1 MPLALLALAV
11 SAFGIGTTE
20 FVMMGLLPNVADDLG
35 TSVPTAG
42 YLVSAYAIGV
52 VVGAPLLTGLGSRI
66 PRKRMLLL
74 LMAVFTVGNLASAFA
89 PDFGWLLV
97 SRFLAGL
104 PHGAF
109 FGVGA
114 VVAARLVPD
123 GRQARAVATMF
134 LGLTVANIVGVPA
147 ATLLG
152 QHLGWRA
159 TFMVVAVIGLGAMA
173 ALARLVPQIPVEA
186 HQNVRRELSA
196 LGNRQVMLG
205 LLTAVLGFAGVFAV
219 YSYLSSMTTEA
230 MGFGESSV
238 TLVLAL
244 FGIGMTLGALAAG
257 PLTDRALRP
266 TLYGSLGALAVVLV
280 VFPFTVHVHWAA
292 LVMVVLLGGIG
303 FMTTTPLQM
312 LVMNKA
318 KDAPTLA
325 SASNHSAFNLANA
338 GGAWLGGVAIAALLG
353 LDVPGPGRRGAGRGR
368 TRRGGHG
375 GRHGPDPGPLA
386 GRGLRSPGGDSGVRG
401 GPLLL
406 RRLSRTAPRP
416 PLTTTGRWGRATRAP
431 TGPSSQ
437 VVVDGL
443 SRRASTT
450 ARSRTADT
458 PIRVPFLP
466 MEVSLMR

>member
-52 VVGAPLLTGLGSRI
+52 VLGAPLLTGLGSRV
-66 PRKRMLLL
+66 PRKKMLLL
-74 LMAVFTVGNLASAFA
+74 LMALFTIGNLASALA
-89 PDFGWLLV
+89 PDFGWLVAGRL
-97 SRFLAGL
+97 LAGL

-114 VVAARLVPD
+114 VVAARLVSE

-159 TFMVVAVIGLGAMA
+159 TFLVVGAIGLAAMA
-173 ALARLVPQIPVEA
+173 ALARLVPRIPVEA
-186 HQNVRRELSA
+186 HQDVRRELRA
-196 LGNRQVMLG
+196 LGNRQVLLG
-205 LLTAVLGFAGVFAV
+205 LLTAVFGFAGVFAV
-219 YSYLSSMTTEA
+219 YSYLSAMTTKA

-280 VFPFTVHVHWAA
+280 AFPFTVHVPWAA
-292 LVMVVLLGGIG
+292 LTMVVLLGAVG

-338 GGAWLGGVAIAALLG
+338 GGAWLGGVAIAAGWGWTSPALVGAVLAVAG
-353 LDVPGPGRRGAGRGR
+353 LAIAATAGFLDRGEGKSSRVVAAHSATPARPAFEDGTV
-368 TRRGGHG
+368 TRDE
-375 GRHGPDPGPLA
+375 PDATSPST
-386 GRGLRSPGGDSGVRG
+386 RSSH
-401 GPLLL
+401 
-406 RRLSRTAPRP
+406 
-416 PLTTTGRWGRATRAP
+416 
-431 TGPSSQ
+431 SS
-437 VVVDGL
+437 
-443 SRRASTT
+443 
-450 ARSRTADT
+450 
-458 PIRVPFLP
+458 
-466 MEVSLMR
+466 

>member
-42 YLVSAYAIGV
+42 HLVSAYAIGV
-52 VVGAPLLTGLGSRI
+52 VIGAPLLTAFGSRI

-74 LMAVFTVGNLASAFA
+74 LMGVFVIGNLASALA
-89 PDFGWLLV
+89 PGFGWLLAG
-97 SRFLAGL
+97 RFLAGL

-114 VVAARLVPD
+114 VVATRLVRE

-159 TFMVVAVIGLGAMA
+159 TFLVVTAIGLVALA
-173 ALARLVPQIPVEA
+173 ALGRLVPEMPVDA
-186 HQNVRRELSA
+186 HQSVMRELRA
-196 LGNRQVMLG
+196 LRDRQVVLG
-205 LLTAVLGFAGVFAV
+205 LATAVFGFAGVFAV
-219 YSYLSSMTTEA
+219 YAYLASMTTEV

-266 TLYGSLGALAVVLV
+266 TLYISLATLAVVL
-280 VFPFTVHVHWAA
+280 FAFRFTAHVQWAA
-292 LVMVVLLGGIG
+292 LVTVVILGAVG
-303 FMTTTPLQM
+303 FLTTTPLQM
-312 LVMNKA
+312 LVMQKA
-318 KDAPTLA
+318 KHAPTIA

-338 GGAWLGGVAIAALLG
+338 GGAWLGGWAIASGWGWMSPTLVGAVLAVVG
-353 LDVPGPGRRGAGRGR
+353 LAIAVTAGVLDRGTGTSRLVASGSASTEA
-368 TRRGGHG
+368 TR
-375 GRHGPDPGPLA
+375 
-386 GRGLRSPGGDSGVRG
+386 SGV
-401 GPLLL
+401 
-406 RRLSRTAPRP
+406 SA
-416 PLTTTGRWGRATRAP
+416 
-431 TGPSSQ
+431 
-437 VVVDGL
+437 
-443 SRRASTT
+443 
-450 ARSRTADT
+450 
-458 PIRVPFLP
+458 
-466 MEVSLMR
+466 

>member
-20 FVMMGLLPNVADDLG
+20 FVMMGLLPNVAEDLG

-42 YLVSAYAIGV
+42 QLVSAYAIGV
-52 VVGAPLLTGLGSRI
+52 VIGAPLLTALGSRV

-74 LMAVFTVGNLASAFA
+74 LMALFTVGNLASALA
-89 PDFGWLLV
+89 PGFGTLLAGRV
-97 SRFLAGL
+97 LAGL

-114 VVAARLVPD
+114 VVAARLVAE

-159 TFMVVAVIGLGAMA
+159 TFVVVSAIGLVAMA
-173 ALARLVPQIPVEA
+173 ALARLVPHVPVDA
-186 HQNVRRELSA
+186 RQGLGRELRA
-196 LGNRQVMLG
+196 LGNRQVFLG

-219 YSYLSSMTTEA
+219 YSYLASMTTEV
-230 MGFGESSV
+230 MGLGETSV
-238 TLVLAL
+238 TFVLAL

-266 TLYGSLGALAVVLV
+266 TLYGSLAALALVLVAFRFTAHIPWLALVTVVVLGAV
-280 VFPFTVHVHWAA
+280 
-292 LVMVVLLGGIG
+292 G

-318 KDAPTLA
+318 QDAPTLA

-338 GGAWLGGVAIAALLG
+338 GGAWLGGAAIAAGWGWTSPALVGAVLAVAGLAVAAAAGLLDRTAKG
-353 LDVPGPGRRGAGRGR
+353 TSRVVAGS
-368 TRRGGHG
+368 
-375 GRHGPDPGPLA
+375 PLA
-386 GRGLRSPGGDSGVRG
+386 AD
-401 GPLLL
+401 
-406 RRLSRTAPRP
+406 APSVS
-416 PLTTTGRWGRATRAP
+416 A
-431 TGPSSQ
+431 SS
-437 VVVDGL
+437 
-443 SRRASTT
+443 SRASD
-450 ARSRTADT
+450 S
-458 PIRVPFLP
+458 
-466 MEVSLMR
+466 

>member
-52 VVGAPLLTGLGSRI
+52 VLGAPLLTGLGSRV
-66 PRKRMLLL
+66 PRKKMLLL
-74 LMAVFTVGNLASAFA
+74 LMALFTIGNLASALA
-89 PDFGWLLV
+89 PDFGWLVAGRL
-97 SRFLAGL
+97 LAGL

-114 VVAARLVPD
+114 VVAARLVAE

-159 TFMVVAVIGLGAMA
+159 TFLVVAAIGLAAMA
-173 ALARLVPQIPVEA
+173 ALARLVPHIPVEA
-186 HQNVRRELSA
+186 HQDVRRELRA
-196 LGNRQVMLG
+196 LGNRQVILG
-205 LLTAVLGFAGVFAV
+205 LLTAVFGFAGVFAV
-219 YSYLSSMTTEA
+219 YSYLSAMTTKA

-280 VFPFTVHVHWAA
+280 AFPFTVHVQGAA
-292 LVMVVLLGGIG
+292 LVMVVLLGAVG

-338 GGAWLGGVAIAALLG
+338 GGAWLGGVAIAAGWGWTSPAFVGAVLAVAG
-353 LDVPGPGRRGAGRGR
+353 LAIAATAGFLDRD
-368 TRRGGHG
+368 GGKASRVVAAHSATPARPAATPARPAFEDG
-375 GRHGPDPGPLA
+375 TG
-386 GRGLRSPGGDSGVRG
+386 SPGGPAAKSANSSPSG
-401 GPLLL
+401 
-406 RRLSRTAPRP
+406 A
-416 PLTTTGRWGRATRAP
+416 
-431 TGPSSQ
+431 
-437 VVVDGL
+437 
-443 SRRASTT
+443 
-450 ARSRTADT
+450 
-458 PIRVPFLP
+458 
-466 MEVSLMR
+466 

>member
-20 FVMMGLLPNVADDLG
+20 FVMMGLLPNVADDLH

-52 VVGAPLLTGLGSRI
+52 VLGAPLLTGLGSRV
-66 PRKRMLLL
+66 PRKKMLLL
-74 LMAVFTVGNLASAFA
+74 LMAVFTVGNLASALA
-89 PDFGWLLV
+89 PDFGWLIAGRL
-97 SRFLAGL
+97 LAGL

-114 VVAARLVPD
+114 VVAARLVTE

-159 TFMVVAVIGLGAMA
+159 TFLVVAAIGLAAMA
-173 ALARLVPQIPVEA
+173 ALARLVPHIPVEA
-186 HQNVRRELSA
+186 HQDVRRELRA
-196 LGNRQVMLG
+196 LGNRQVVLG
-205 LLTAVLGFAGVFAV
+205 LLTAVFGFAGVFAV
-219 YSYLSSMTTEA
+219 YSYLSTMTTKA

-238 TLVLAL
+238 TPVLAL

-266 TLYGSLGALAVVLV
+266 TLYGSLGALAVVLA
-280 VFPFTVHVHWAA
+280 VFPFVVHVTWAA
-292 LVMVVLLGGIG
+292 LVIVVLLGAVG

-338 GGAWLGGVAIAALLG
+338 GGAWLGGVAIAAGWGWTSPAFVGAALAVAG
-353 LDVPGPGRRGAGRGR
+353 LAIAMTAGYLDRTPNPNSRVVAGGPTT
-368 TRRGGHG
+368 TRD
-375 GRHGPDPGPLA
+375 PD
-386 GRGLRSPGGDSGVRG
+386 RKTTSSRSGV
-401 GPLLL
+401 
-406 RRLSRTAPRP
+406 
-416 PLTTTGRWGRATRAP
+416 
-431 TGPSSQ
+431 
-437 VVVDGL
+437 
-443 SRRASTT
+443 
-450 ARSRTADT
+450 
-458 PIRVPFLP
+458 
-466 MEVSLMR
+466 

>member
-52 VVGAPLLTGLGSRI
+52 VLGAPLLAGLGSRI
-66 PRKRMLLL
+66 PRKKMLLL
-74 LMAVFTVGNLASAFA
+74 LMALFTVGNLASALA
-89 PDFGWLLV
+89 PDFGWLLAG
-97 SRFLAGL
+97 RFLAGL

-114 VVAARLVPD
+114 VVATRLVAE

-159 TFMVVAVIGLGAMA
+159 TFLVVAAIGLTAMA
-173 ALARLVPQIPVEA
+173 ALARLVPAIPVEA
-186 HQNVRRELSA
+186 HQDVRRELRA
-196 LGNRQVMLG
+196 LGNRQVLLG
-205 LLTAVLGFAGVFAV
+205 LLTAVFGFAGVFAV
-219 YSYLSSMTTEA
+219 YSYLSAMTTKA

-238 TLVLAL
+238 TVVLAL

-266 TLYGSLGALAVVLV
+266 TLYGSLGALAVILV
-280 VFPFTVHVHWAA
+280 AFPFTVHVQWAA
-292 LVMVVLLGGIG
+292 LVMVVLLGGVG

-338 GGAWLGGVAIAALLG
+338 GGAWLGGVAIAAGWGWTSPAFVGAVLAVAG
-353 LDVPGPGRRGAGRGR
+353 LAIAATAGYVDRGD
-368 TRRGGHG
+368 GGKSRVVANSSHSST
-375 GRHGPDPGPLA
+375 HSTPPDAHP
-386 GRGLRSPGGDSGVRG
+386 SPSGTHSSPSGTHSSPSGV
-401 GPLLL
+401 
-406 RRLSRTAPRP
+406 
-416 PLTTTGRWGRATRAP
+416 
-431 TGPSSQ
+431 
-437 VVVDGL
+437 
-443 SRRASTT
+443 
-450 ARSRTADT
+450 
-458 PIRVPFLP
+458 
-466 MEVSLMR
+466 

>member
-1 MPLALLALAV
+1 MPLALFALAV

-42 YLVSAYAIGV
+42 HLVSAYAIGV
-52 VVGAPLLTGLGSRI
+52 VIGAPLLTALGSRV
-66 PRKRMLLL
+66 PRKKMLLL
-74 LMAVFTVGNLASAFA
+74 LMALFVVGNLASALA
-89 PDFGWLLV
+89 PGFGWLV
-97 SRFLAGL
+97 AGRVLAGL

-114 VVAARLVPD
+114 VVAARLVAE

-134 LGLTVANIVGVPA
+134 LGLTVANILGVPA

-159 TFMVVAVIGLGAMA
+159 TFLVVTVIGLLAMA
-173 ALARLVPQIPVEA
+173 ALARLVPYVPVDER
-186 HQNVRRELSA
+186 QSLGREVRA
-196 LGNRQVMLG
+196 LGRSQVLLG
-205 LLTAVLGFAGVFAV
+205 LLTAVFGFAGVFAV
-219 YSYLSSMTTEA
+219 YSYLASMTTEV

-244 FGIGMTLGALAAG
+244 FGIGMTAGALAAG

-266 TLYGSLGALAVVLV
+266 TLYGSLTALALVLVAFRFTIHVPWLALVTVVVLGAV
-280 VFPFTVHVHWAA
+280 
-292 LVMVVLLGGIG
+292 G

-338 GGAWLGGVAIAALLG
+338 GGAWAGGAAVAGGWGWSSPTLVGAVLAVVGLAIAAVAGLL
-353 LDVPGPGRRGAGRGR
+353 DR
-368 TRRGGHG
+368 TRTTEHASRVVAGGAPAAERAVSG
-375 GRHGPDPGPLA
+375 SS
-386 GRGLRSPGGDSGVRG
+386 SPASG
-401 GPLLL
+401 
-406 RRLSRTAPRP
+406 S
-416 PLTTTGRWGRATRAP
+416 
-431 TGPSSQ
+431 
-437 VVVDGL
+437 
-443 SRRASTT
+443 
-450 ARSRTADT
+450 
-458 PIRVPFLP
+458 
-466 MEVSLMR
+466 

>member
-1 MPLALLALAV
+1 MPRPPRPVALLALAV

-52 VVGAPLLTGLGSRI
+52 VVGAPLLTALGSRV
-66 PRKRMLLL
+66 PRRRMLLL
-74 LMAVFTVGNLASAFA
+74 LMALFTIGNLASALA
-89 PDFGWLLV
+89 PGFGWLV
-97 SRFLAGL
+97 AGRVLAGL

-114 VVAARLVPD
+114 VVAARLVAD

-159 TFMVVAVIGLGAMA
+159 TFLVVAAIGLVAMA
-173 ALARLVPQIPVEA
+173 ALARLVPHVPLDG
-186 HQNVRRELSA
+186 HQSVRRELRA
-196 LGNRQVMLG
+196 LGSRQVLLG
-205 LLTAVLGFAGVFAV
+205 LLTAVFGFAGVFAV
-219 YSYLSSMTTEA
+219 YSYLASMTTEV

-266 TLYGSLGALAVVLV
+266 TLYGSLGALALVLLA
-280 VFPFTVHVHWAA
+280 FDHTAHVRWAA
-292 LVMVVLLGGIG
+292 LVTVVVLGAVG

-338 GGAWLGGVAIAALLG
+338 GGAWLGGMAIAAGWGWMSPTLVGAVLAVAGLAIAVTAGLL
-353 LDVPGPGRRGAGRGR
+353 DRTPPESRSRVVASAG
-368 TRRGGHG
+368 
-375 GRHGPDPGPLA
+375 
-386 GRGLRSPGGDSGVRG
+386 
-401 GPLLL
+401 
-406 RRLSRTAPRP
+406 APREP
-416 PLTTTGRWGRATRAP
+416 
-431 TGPSSQ
+431 
-437 VVVDGL
+437 
-443 SRRASTT
+443 
-450 ARSRTADT
+450 ARD
-458 PIRVPFLP
+458 P
-466 MEVSLMR
+466 VS

>member
-52 VVGAPLLTGLGSRI
+52 VVGAPLLTGLGSRV

-74 LMAVFTVGNLASAFA
+74 LMALFTVGNLASALA
-89 PDFGWLLV
+89 PDFGWLV
-97 SRFLAGL
+97 AGRFLAGL

-114 VVAARLVPD
+114 VVAARLVAE
-123 GRQARAVATMF
+123 GRRARAVATMF

-159 TFMVVAVIGLGAMA
+159 TFLVVAAIGLAAMA
-173 ALARLVPQIPVEA
+173 ALARLVPRIPVEA
-186 HQNVRRELSA
+186 HQDVRSELRA
-196 LGNRQVMLG
+196 LGHRQVLLG
-205 LLTAVLGFAGVFAV
+205 LLTAVFGFAGVFAV
-219 YSYLSSMTTEA
+219 YSYLSAMTTEA

-238 TLVLAL
+238 TVVLAL

-280 VFPFTVHVHWAA
+280 VFPFTVHVPWAA
-292 LVMVVLLGGIG
+292 LVMVVLLGGVG

-338 GGAWLGGVAIAALLG
+338 GGAWLGGVAIAAGWGWTSPAFVGAVLAVAG
-353 LDVPGPGRRGAGRGR
+353 LAIALTAGYLDRITP
-368 TRRGGHG
+368 TRRLRLGRITPVRRSTTEPLRGG
-375 GRHGPDPGPLA
+375 GPAPTNGLAPQARPAFEERAATGPLEDRA
-386 GRGLRSPGGDSGVRG
+386 
-401 GPLLL
+401 
-406 RRLSRTAPRP
+406 A
-416 PLTTTGRWGRATRAP
+416 TGRPR
-431 TGPSSQ
+431 
-437 VVVDGL
+437 
-443 SRRASTT
+443 
-450 ARSRTADT
+450 
-458 PIRVPFLP
+458 
-466 MEVSLMR
+466 

>member
-1 MPLALLALAV
+1 MPLALLALAI

-52 VVGAPLLTGLGSRI
+52 VIGAPLLTALGSRI
-66 PRKRMLLL
+66 PRKRMLVG
-74 LMAVFTVGNLASAFA
+74 LMAVFTVGNLASALA
-89 PDFGWLLV
+89 PNFGLLIAGRV
-97 SRFLAGL
+97 LAGL

-114 VVAARLVPD
+114 VVAARLVSD

-159 TFMVVAVIGLGAMA
+159 TFLVVAGIGLVAMA
-173 ALARLVPQIPVEA
+173 ALAALVPHLSRE
-186 HQNVRRELSA
+186 HQGGLRHELRA
-196 LGNRQVMLG
+196 MGNRQVLLG
-205 LLTAVLGFAGVFAV
+205 LLTAVFGFAGVFAV
-219 YSYLSSMTTEA
+219 YSYLSSMMTKVT
-230 MGFGESSV
+230 GFSETSV

-266 TLYGSLGALAVVLV
+266 TLYGSLGALAVALV
-280 VFPFTVHVHWAA
+280 AFDFTVHVKWAA
-292 LVMVVLLGGIG
+292 LITVVVLGAVG

-312 LVMNKA
+312 LVMSKA
-318 KDAPTLA
+318 RHAPTLA

-338 GGAWLGGVAIAALLG
+338 GGAWLGGLAIGAGWGWTSPALVGAVLAVAGLGIAVTAGLL
-353 LDVPGPGRRGAGRGR
+353 DRGA
-368 TRRGGHG
+368 
-375 GRHGPDPGPLA
+375 
-386 GRGLRSPGGDSGVRG
+386 
-401 GPLLL
+401 
-406 RRLSRTAPRP
+406 PRD
-416 PLTTTGRWGRATRAP
+416 ATRVVAQGASE
-431 TGPSSQ
+431 TPS
-437 VVVDGL
+437 
-443 SRRASTT
+443 R
-450 ARSRTADT
+450 
-458 PIRVPFLP
+458 
-466 MEVSLMR
+466 

>member
-20 FVMMGLLPNVADDLG
+20 FVMMGLLPDVADDLG

-52 VVGAPLLTGLGSRI
+52 VLGAPLLTAVGSRI

-74 LMAVFTVGNLASAFA
+74 LMALFTVGNLASALA
-89 PDFGWLLV
+89 PDFGWLIAGRL
-97 SRFLAGL
+97 LAGL

-114 VVAARLVPD
+114 VVATRLAAE

-134 LGLTVANIVGVPA
+134 LGLTIANVVGVPA

-159 TFMVVAVIGLGAMA
+159 TFLVVAAIGLCAMA
-173 ALARLVPQIPVEA
+173 ALARLVPQIPAEA
-186 HQNVRRELSA
+186 HRHVRHELRA
-196 LGNRQVMLG
+196 LGNRQVLLG
-205 LLTAVLGFAGVFAV
+205 LLTAVFGFAGVFAV
-219 YSYLSSMTTEA
+219 YSYLSAMTTEA

-266 TLYGSLGALAVVLV
+266 TLYGSLSALAVVLV
-280 VFPFTVHVHWAA
+280 VFPFAAHVQWAA
-292 LVMVVLLGGIG
+292 LVMVVLLGGVG

-338 GGAWLGGVAIAALLG
+338 GGAWLGGMAIAAGWGWTSPAL
-353 LDVPGPGRRGAGRGR
+353 VGAVL
-368 TRRGGHG
+368 T
-375 GRHGPDPGPLA
+375 LA
-386 GRGLRSPGGDSGVRG
+386 GLAVAVTAGVLDRDRT
-401 GPLLL
+401 P
-406 RRLSRTAPRP
+406 SRIVA
-416 PLTTTGRWGRATRAP
+416 RAAAP
-431 TGPSSQ
+431 TPRKSG
-437 VVVDGL
+437 
-443 SRRASTT
+443 
-450 ARSRTADT
+450 AD
-458 PIRVPFLP
+458 VH
-466 MEVSLMR
+466 

>member
-20 FVMMGLLPNVADDLG
+20 FVMMGLLPNVAEDLG

-42 YLVSAYAIGV
+42 QLVSAYAIGV
-52 VVGAPLLTGLGSRI
+52 VIGAPLLTALGSRV

-74 LMAVFTVGNLASAFA
+74 LMALFTVGNLASALA
-89 PDFGWLLV
+89 PGFGTLV
-97 SRFLAGL
+97 AGRVLAGL

-114 VVAARLVPD
+114 VVAARLVAE

-159 TFMVVAVIGLGAMA
+159 TFLVVSAIGLVAMA
-173 ALARLVPQIPVEA
+173 ALARLVPHVPVDA
-186 HQNVRRELSA
+186 HQGLGRELRA
-196 LGNRQVMLG
+196 LGNRQVFLG

-219 YSYLSSMTTEA
+219 YSYLASMTTEV
-230 MGFGESSV
+230 MGLGETSV
-238 TLVLAL
+238 TFVLAL

-266 TLYGSLGALAVVLV
+266 TLYGSLAALALVLAA
-280 VFPFTVHVHWAA
+280 FRFTVHIPWLA
-292 LVMVVLLGGIG
+292 LVTVVVLGAVG

-318 KDAPTLA
+318 QDAPTLA

-338 GGAWLGGVAIAALLG
+338 GGAWLGGAAIAAGWGWTSPALVGAVLAVAGLAVAVTAGLL
-353 LDVPGPGRRGAGRGR
+353 DRTAKGASRVVAGS
-368 TRRGGHG
+368 
-375 GRHGPDPGPLA
+375 PLA
-386 GRGLRSPGGDSGVRG
+386 AD
-401 GPLLL
+401 
-406 RRLSRTAPRP
+406 
-416 PLTTTGRWGRATRAP
+416 
-431 TGPSSQ
+431 GPSVSA
-437 VVVDGL
+437 
-443 SRRASTT
+443 SSSRASG
-450 ARSRTADT
+450 S
-458 PIRVPFLP
+458 
-466 MEVSLMR
+466 

>member
-52 VVGAPLLTGLGSRI
+52 VLGAPLLTGLGSRV
-66 PRKRMLLL
+66 PRKKMLLL
-74 LMAVFTVGNLASAFA
+74 LMALFTIGNLASALA
-89 PDFGWLLV
+89 PDFGWLLAGRV
-97 SRFLAGL
+97 LAGL

-114 VVAARLVPD
+114 VVAARLVAES
-123 GRQARAVATMF
+123 RQARAVATMF

-159 TFMVVAVIGLGAMA
+159 TFLVVAAIGLTAMA
-173 ALARLVPQIPVEA
+173 ALARLVPRIPVEA
-186 HQNVRRELSA
+186 HQDVRRELRA
-196 LGNRQVMLG
+196 LGNRQVLLG
-205 LLTAVLGFAGVFAV
+205 LLTAVFGFAGVFAV
-219 YSYLSSMTTEA
+219 YSYLSAMTTKA

-238 TLVLAL
+238 TIVLAL

-280 VFPFTVHVHWAA
+280 AFPFTVHVQWAA
-292 LVMVVLLGGIG
+292 LVMVVLLGGVG

-338 GGAWLGGVAIAALLG
+338 GGAWLGGVAIAAGWGWTSPAFVGAVLAVLG
-353 LDVPGPGRRGAGRGR
+353 LAIAATAGYLDHTKPVRRPFQPVRRLRTEPSRRTGPQPRGPRARRPIPARPALEDE
-368 TRRGGHG
+368 GGH
-375 GRHGPDPGPLA
+375 
-386 GRGLRSPGGDSGVRG
+386 
-401 GPLLL
+401 
-406 RRLSRTAPRP
+406 RTP
-416 PLTTTGRWGRATRAP
+416 PVTATPAE
-431 TGPSSQ
+431 
-437 VVVDGL
+437 
-443 SRRASTT
+443 ST
-450 ARSRTADT
+450 R
-458 PIRVPFLP
+458 
-466 MEVSLMR
+466 

>member
-1 MPLALLALAV
+1 MPLALLALAI

-42 YLVSAYAIGV
+42 YLVSAYALGV
-52 VVGAPLLTGLGSRI
+52 VLGAPLLTAVGSRV

-74 LMAVFTVGNLASAFA
+74 LMALFTLGNLASALA
-89 PDFGWLLV
+89 PGFGWLV
-97 SRFLAGL
+97 AGRFLAGL

-114 VVAARLVPD
+114 VVAARLVGE

-159 TFMVVAVIGLGAMA
+159 TFLVVGVIGLCSMA
-173 ALARLVPQIPVEA
+173 ALARLVPHIPVDA
-186 HQNVRRELSA
+186 QQGLGRELRA
-196 LGNRQVMLG
+196 LGNRQVLLG
-205 LLTAVLGFAGVFAV
+205 LFTAVLGFAGVFAV
-219 YSYLSSMTTEA
+219 YSYLSAMTTEA

-266 TLYGSLGALAVVLV
+266 TLYGSLIALAVVLA
-280 VFPFTVHVHWAA
+280 VFPFAVQVKWAA
-292 LVMVVLLGGIG
+292 LVMVVLLGGVG

-338 GGAWLGGVAIAALLG
+338 GGAWLGGAAIAAGWGWTSPALVGAVLTVAG
-353 LDVPGPGRRGAGRGR
+353 LAVAVTAGVL
-368 TRRGGHG
+368 
-375 GRHGPDPGPLA
+375 D
-386 GRGLRSPGGDSGVRG
+386 RG
-401 GPLLL
+401 GPGE
-406 RRLSRTAPRP
+406 SR
-416 PLTTTGRWGRATRAP
+416 
-431 TGPSSQ
+431 
-437 VVVDGL
+437 VVAGAGARGARDG
-443 SRRASTT
+443 SH
-450 ARSRTADT
+450 AD
-458 PIRVPFLP
+458 VA
-466 MEVSLMR
+466 

>member
-1 MPLALLALAV
+1 MPLALFALAV

-52 VVGAPLLTGLGSRI
+52 VVGAPLLTALGSRI

-74 LMAVFTVGNLASAFA
+74 LMALFVVGNLGSALA
-89 PDFGWLLV
+89 PGFGWLLAG
-97 SRFLAGL
+97 RFLAGL

-114 VVAARLVPD
+114 VVAARLVRE

-152 QHLGWRA
+152 QGLGWRA
-159 TFMVVAVIGLGAMA
+159 TFLVVTVIGLIALA
-173 ALARLVPQIPVEA
+173 ALARLVPHIPLEA
-186 HQNVRRELSA
+186 HQSVGREIRA
-196 LGNRQVMLG
+196 LGDRQVLLG
-205 LLTAVLGFAGVFAV
+205 LATAVFGFAGVFAV
-219 YSYLSSMTTEA
+219 YSYLASITTEV

-244 FGIGMTLGALAAG
+244 FGIGMTLGALVAG

-266 TLYGSLGALAVVLV
+266 TLYASLGALAVVLLA
-280 VFPFTVHVHWAA
+280 FRFTAHIQWAA
-292 LVMVVLLGGIG
+292 LVTVVVLGAVG

-312 LVMNKA
+312 LVMRKA
-318 KDAPTLA
+318 RHAPTIA

-338 GGAWLGGVAIAALLG
+338 GGAWLGGAAIAAGWGWLSPTLVGAVLAVVGLAIAVTAGLL
-353 LDVPGPGRRGAGRGR
+353 DRG
-368 TRRGGHG
+368 
-375 GRHGPDPGPLA
+375 D
-386 GRGLRSPGGDSGVRG
+386 
-401 GPLLL
+401 
-406 RRLSRTAPRP
+406 
-416 PLTTTGRWGRATRAP
+416 RADRAP
-431 TGPSSQ
+431 EASR
-437 VVVDGL
+437 VV
-443 SRRASTT
+443 ASAVTKAEATT
-450 ARSRTADT
+450 E
-458 PIRVPFLP
+458 RV
-466 MEVSLMR
+466 S